1 MRSMPW
7 GATRCWRCC
16 ASCVAGTR
24 IGRTGSRTASC
35 CAGVRDV
42 RDYRIQSP
50 TTGQPVAVGSPFN
63 ISAASLRMGDFDRGE
78 VETLLGQHTDET
90 GQHFE
95 PAAVERV
102 YAQTAGQPWLVN
114 ALCWE
119 A

>member
-1 MRSMPW
+1 M
-7 GATRCWRCC
+7 
-16 ASCVAGTR
+16 
-24 IGRTGSRTASC
+24 
-35 CAGVRDV
+35 
-42 RDYRIQSP
+42 RDYRIHSP

-119 A
+119 ACFMRPQGRDRSCAIIEEDILAAQEILIQGRVVHQDQLP